1 MDVAG
6 SAPALAVLEVAR
18 EKKRVVVYSG
28 PGTERITNDLCS
40 PYSVHYTYDTWSL
53 ANTTAR
59 ATVEQGGKSWYF
71 LTADYGFGHAAGLG
85 HRGGGQWRR
94 VLGAARHPLGSSD
107 FASYLLQAQA
117 SRAQVIGLA
126 NAGGD
131 TVNAIKA
138 ASEFGLTRGGQKM
151 AGLLLYIN
159 DIHAIGLEAAAGL
172 TLTEAFYWD
181 LNEQTRAWSKRY
193 YDKLGKMPNM
203 SQAGTYSSVMHY
215 LKAVQA
221 AGTDDAAAVM
231 KQMKAMPINDFFA
244 TNGRIRE
251 DGRMVHDMY
260 LFEVKKP
267 SESKQP
273 WDYYAAG
280 HAAGR
285 PGLHAP
291 VEILVPAGQAGRA
304 GLTMHTSAPSPP
316 PSPPSSATA
325 RCCWCAAPIRRTR
338 GAGLFRAARSSWAN
352 ASRTPRASCSRNRR
366 HRRAADGVR
375 RGRRVRPRRRRLAA
389 PPLHPGGRAV
399 PLDLGRAGGRRRRQP
414 GTLGASGRAGRAGAG
429 PELRRGGRGAQGG
442 GAGGLNRAASRH
454 PRRAFPYDGRP
465 RRSSAHPMFDAY
477 LQRWNLAPAGAPIT
491 TPAARL
497 LPVLHEG
504 QPAMLKIS
512 HEQDER
518 EGGVLM
524 RWWDG
529 QGGARAGA

>member
-1 MDVAG
+1 MKSQPQFRPAAIPRRPLTCAPPWRWPPPALPALAQAPAISDDIVRLGLILDMSGVYADVTGKGSATAAEMAIADFGGQVLGKKIDLLVADHQNKADIAARAREWYDTQKVDAIMDVAG

-71 LTADYGFGHAAGLG
+71 LTADYGFGHTLQASATEVVKAN
-85 HRGGGQWRR
+85 GGA

-221 AGTDDAAAVM
+221 AGTGDAAAVM

-244 TNGRIRE
+244 TNGRIR
-251 DGRMVHDMY
+251 
-260 LFEVKKP
+260 
-267 SESKQP
+267 
-273 WDYYAAG
+273 
-280 HAAGR
+280 GR
-285 PGLHAP
+285 PH
-291 VEILVPAGQAGRA
+291 
-304 GLTMHTSAPSPP
+304 
-316 PSPPSSATA
+316 
-325 RCCWCAAPIRRTR
+325 
-338 GAGLFRAARSSWAN
+338 GA
-352 ASRTPRASCSRNRR
+352 
-366 HRRAADGVR
+366 
-375 RGRRVRPRRRRLAA
+375 
-389 PPLHPGGRAV
+389 
-399 PLDLGRAGGRRRRQP
+399 
-414 GTLGASGRAGRAGAG
+414 
-429 PELRRGGRGAQGG
+429 
-442 GAGGLNRAASRH
+442 
-454 PRRAFPYDGRP
+454 
-465 RRSSAHPMFDAY
+465 
-477 LQRWNLAPAGAPIT
+477 
-491 TPAARL
+491 
-497 LPVLHEG
+497 
-504 QPAMLKIS
+504 
-512 HEQDER
+512 
-518 EGGVLM
+518 
-524 RWWDG
+524 
-529 QGGARAGA
+529 